1 MKIYSFL
8 LFLFF
13 SSSLYSQTF
22 IGNQKDIDKI
32 LSNIKSFSVSLMNSD
47 YKSIGLAY
55 TEDAKIFPNNK
66 EILKGK
72 EAIIKYWVL
81 PKGFKTK
88 YHKIKPEEIKII
100 GDEAYD
106 YGYYEGI
113 TLRPNGSESNWKGK
127 YVIVWKKINGDWKM
141 YLDIWNSIKQ

>member
-13 SSSLYSQTF
+13 SSSLCSQTF

-32 LSNIKSFSVSLMNSD
+32 LSNIKSFSVSVMNSD

-72 EAIIKYWVL
+72 EAIINYWVL

-113 TLRPNGSESNWKGK
+113 TLRPDGSESNWKGK